1 MVRVRRARLV
11 LLSSSRARVRVSV
24 RAVRRVRV
32 PGRRRL
38 LRLHRAHHRVERGEL
53 GRVHALD
60 LERHRTTGRSK
71 PRDGGCPLPKVR
83 LSSQLRTRADAIATR
98 RRSRARS
105 SEDVRRFAARARLA
119 RRGLTRSRVRSR
131 SSFSARE
138 VPKFSGR
145 DEKNEKK
152 TIRREQARSDRVVVD
167 EHAVFSYF
175 KKENS
180 PSHVLC
186 GARCSTSP

>member
-1 MVRVRRARLV
+1 
-11 LLSSSRARVRVSV
+11 
-24 RAVRRVRV
+24 
-32 PGRRRL
+32 
-38 LRLHRAHHRVERGEL
+38 
-53 GRVHALD
+53 
-60 LERHRTTGRSK
+60 
-71 PRDGGCPLPKVR
+71 
-83 LSSQLRTRADAIATR
+83 
-98 RRSRARS
+98 
-105 SEDVRRFAARARLA
+105 
-119 RRGLTRSRVRSR
+119 
-131 SSFSARE
+131 

-167 EHAVFSYF
+167 EHAVFSYL